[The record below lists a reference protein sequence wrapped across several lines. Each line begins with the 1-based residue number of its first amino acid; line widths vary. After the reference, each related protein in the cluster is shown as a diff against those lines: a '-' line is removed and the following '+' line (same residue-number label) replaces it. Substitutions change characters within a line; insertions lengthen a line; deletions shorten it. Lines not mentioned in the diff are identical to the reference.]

1 VAETGSPKASL
12 ANPVDVKDLV
22 FNYIGAGKPVL
33 TVDSFHVIEGEVAL
47 VIGKSGGGKSTLV
60 NCFNGVIPH
69 IFKGN
74 DPGGVLVYGNVV
86 KDTPLP
92 KLSSMV
98 GTLLQDP
105 ETQVLNY
112 TVEEEIA
119 FGPENLMMPPE
130 EIQKRVDEAI
140 MTTGIENLR
149 TRETY
154 VLSGGELQRV
164 ALAAVLAMKTKLLIM
179 DEPTSN
185 IDPEGTARVFQTLT
199 GLKGKS
205 TLIIVEHK
213 LERALHFIDRV
224 VLVDEG
230 KIVFDIEKAKL
241 VEHIDELH
249 EAGIDVPEHYLY
261 AKKFKMDPSNIE
273 GIRKRIAQEHLV
285 LATPKRENGG
295 KVILEAF
302 AHVEVPGKILV
313 DAELTLKEPQVLAI
327 MGRNGAGKSTFL
339 KTVMNFLDKEL
350 TAKSKLVIN
359 GVDLSKA
366 SIQERGKHIAYVPQ
380 SFDLM
385 LINKT
390 VEEEISY
397 SLRKRGVKDYRG
409 PTEEFLKLFGLQEF
423 RRRDPLM
430 LSVGQRRRVAMASA
444 LSSGVKIVMMD
455 EPTSGQDFYHKE
467 IIAKEINMLKGLGY
481 SFIIVTHDAKFV
493 YRYADSMVV
502 LDAGKKVLE
511 GTPEEVFADSQKYSV
526 IPPTEYYLRN
536 PGIPIP
542 ELGMLGV

>member
-1 VAETGSPKASL
+1 MAETGSPVVSM

-22 FNYIGAGKPVL
+22 FSYAGTKPVL
-33 TVDSFHVIEGEVAL
+33 TVDEFHVVNGEVAL
-47 VIGKSGGGKSTLV
+47 IIGKSGGGKSTLV

-74 DPGGVLVYGNVV
+74 DPDGVVVYGEPV
-86 KDTPLP
+86 KKTPLP
-92 KLSSMV
+92 RLSTVV

-130 EIQKRVDEAI
+130 EIQQRVDEAI
-140 MTTGIENLR
+140 ATTGIENLR
-149 TRETY
+149 GRETY

-164 ALAAVLAMKTKLLIM
+164 ALAAVLSMRPKMLIM

-199 GLKGKS
+199 SLKGKS

-241 VEHIDELH
+241 VDHVDQLH
-249 EAGIDVPEHYLY
+249 AAGIDVPEHYLY
-261 AKKFKMDPSNIE
+261 AKKFRMDPANID
-273 GIRKRIAQEHLV
+273 GIRQRIAREGLE
-285 LATPKRENGG
+285 LDAPKRSSGG
-295 KVILEAF
+295 KVIMEAY
-302 AHVEVPGKILV
+302 AHVQVPTKVLV
-313 DAELTLKEPQVLAI
+313 DAELTLKEPQMLAI
-327 MGRNGAGKSTFL
+327 MGRNGAGKSTLL

-350 TAKSKLVIN
+350 TAKSRLVVN

-366 SIQERGKHIAYVPQ
+366 TIQERGKHIAYVPQ

-397 SLRKRGVKDYRG
+397 SLRKRGVKDYQK
-409 PTEEFLKLFGLQEF
+409 PTEEFMKLFGLQEF

-430 LSVGQRRRVAMASA
+430 LSVGQRRRVAMAAA

-467 IIAKEINMLKGLGY
+467 IIANEINMLKGLGY

-493 YRYADSMVV
+493 YRYADSMLV
-502 LDAGKKVLE
+502 LEAGKKVLE
-511 GTPEEVFADSQKYSV
+511 GTPEEVFASSQQYSV

-536 PGIPIP
+536 PDIPIP

>member
-1 VAETGSPKASL
+1 MAETESTIATTG
-12 ANPVDVKDLV
+12 NPVDVKGLV
-22 FNYIGAGKPVL
+22 FNYVGAGKPVL
-33 TVDSFHVIEGEVAL
+33 TVDSFHVVEGEVAL

-74 DPGGVLVYGNVV
+74 NPDGVVVYGNVV
-86 KDTPLP
+86 KETPLP
-92 KLSSMV
+92 KLSSIV

-119 FGPENLMMPPE
+119 FGPENLMMPPD
-130 EIQKRVDEAI
+130 EIRKRVDDAI
-140 MTTGIENLR
+140 ATTGIENLR
-149 TRETY
+149 ERETY

-164 ALAAVLAMKTKLLIM
+164 ALAAVLSMKPKLLIM

-230 KIVFDIEKAKL
+230 KIVFDVPKSQL
-241 VEHIDELH
+241 VEHAEQLH

-261 AKKFKMDPSNIE
+261 AKKFRMDPSDIE
-273 GIRKRIAQEHLV
+273 GIRNRIASEGLK
-285 LATPKRENGG
+285 LETPQRDNGG
-295 KVILEAF
+295 KVILEAY
-302 AHVEVPGKILV
+302 ARVEVPTKVLV
-313 DAELTLKEPQVLAI
+313 DAELTLRERQVLAI

-339 KTVMNFLDKEL
+339 KSVMNFLDKEL

-359 GVDLSKA
+359 GVDLSRA
-366 SIQERGKHIAYVPQ
+366 TIQERGKHIAYVPQ

-397 SLRKRGVKDYRG
+397 SLRKRGVKDYKG
-409 PTEEFLKLFGLQEF
+409 PTDEFLKLFGLQEF

-430 LSVGQRRRVAMASA
+430 LSVGQRRRVAMAAA

-493 YRYADSMVV
+493 YRYADYMVV
-502 LDAGKKVLE
+502 LNEGKKVLE
-511 GTPEEVFADSQKYSV
+511 GTPEEVFASSQQYSV

>member
-1 VAETGSPKASL
+1 MAGAGSPEASM
-12 ANPVDVKDLV
+12 ANPVDVEGLV
-22 FNYIGAGKPVL
+22 FNYVGVGKPVL
-33 TVDSFHVIEGEVAL
+33 TVDSFHVAEGEVAL

-74 DPGGVLVYGNVV
+74 DPGGVVVYGNVV
-86 KDTPLP
+86 KQTPLP

-119 FGPENLMMPPE
+119 FGPENLMMPPD
-130 EIQKRVDEAI
+130 EIQRRVDEAI
-140 MTTGIENLR
+140 ATTGIENLR
-149 TRETY
+149 ERETY

-164 ALAAVLAMKTKLLIM
+164 ALAAVLAMKPKLLIM

-230 KIVFDIEKAKL
+230 KIVFDVEKAKL
-241 VEHIDELH
+241 VEHVDELH
-249 EAGIDVPEHYLY
+249 EAGIDVPEQYLY
-261 AKKFKMDPSNIE
+261 AKKFRMDPSNVE
-273 GIRKRIAQEHLV
+273 AIRRKIAQEKLDLV
-285 LATPKRENGG
+285 APKRSNGG
-295 KVILEAF
+295 KVVLEAF
-302 AHVEVPGKILV
+302 AHVEVPGKVLV
-313 DAELTLKEPQVLAI
+313 DAELTLREPQMLAV

-350 TAKSKLVIN
+350 TAKSRLVIN

-366 SIQERGKHIAYVPQ
+366 TIQERGKHIAYVPQ

-397 SLRKRGVKDYRG
+397 SLRKRGVKDYKQ
-409 PTEEFLKLFGLQEF
+409 PTEEFLKMFGLQEF

-430 LSVGQRRRVAMASA
+430 LSVGQRRRVAMAAA

-467 IIAKEINMLKGLGY
+467 IIAKEITMLKGLGY

-493 YRYADSMVV
+493 YKYADWMVV
-502 LDAGKKVLE
+502 LDGGKKVLE
-511 GTPEEVFADSQKYSV
+511 GVPEEVFSSSQKFSV
-526 IPPTEYYLRN
+526 IPPTEFYLRN
-536 PGIPIP
+536 PDIPIP

>member
-1 VAETGSPKASL
+1 MAETGSPQASL

-22 FNYIGAGKPVL
+22 FNYVGVGKPVL
-33 TVDSFHVIEGEVAL
+33 TVDSFHVVEGEVAL

-74 DPGGVLVYGNVV
+74 NPDGVVVYGNVV
-86 KDTPLP
+86 KQTPLP

-130 EIQKRVDEAI
+130 EIQRRVDQAI
-140 MTTGIENLR
+140 ATTGIENLR
-149 TRETY
+149 ERETY

-164 ALAAVLAMKTKLLIM
+164 ALAAVLAMQPKLLIM

-224 VLVDEG
+224 VLVDDG
-230 KIVFDIEKAKL
+230 KVVFDVEKAKL
-241 VEHIDELH
+241 VEYVEELH
-249 EAGIDVPEHYLY
+249 AAGIDVPEHYLY
-261 AKKFKMDPSNIE
+261 AKRFKMDPSNIE
-273 GIRKRIAQEHLV
+273 GIRQRIARENLN
-285 LATPKRENGG
+285 LETPKRDNGG

-302 AHVEVPGKILV
+302 AHVEVAGKVLV
-313 DAELTLKEPQVLAI
+313 DAELALKEPQVLAI

-366 SIQERGKHIAYVPQ
+366 TIQERGKHIAYVPQ

-397 SLRKRGVKDYRG
+397 SLRKRGVKDYKG

-444 LSSGVKIVMMD
+444 LSAGVKIVMMD

-502 LDAGKKVLE
+502 LDGGKKVLE
-511 GTPEEVFADSQKYSV
+511 GTPEEVFASSQKYSV

-536 PGIPIP
+536 PDIPIP

>member
-1 VAETGSPKASL
+1 MAETGSPEVSM

-22 FNYIGAGKPVL
+22 FNYVGVGKPVL
-33 TVDSFHVIEGEVAL
+33 TVDDFHVVNGEVAL

-74 DPGGVLVYGNVV
+74 NPDGVVVYGEPVRE
-86 KDTPLP
+86 TPLP
-92 KLSSMV
+92 KLSSIV

-119 FGPENLMMPPE
+119 FGPENLMMPPD
-130 EIQKRVDEAI
+130 EIQRRVDEAVA
-140 MTTGIENLR
+140 TTGIENLR
-149 TRETY
+149 ERETY

-164 ALAAVLAMKTKLLIM
+164 ALAAVLAMRPKLLIM

-199 GLKGKS
+199 SLKGKS

-224 VLVDEG
+224 ILVDEG

-241 VEHIDELH
+241 VNRIDELH
-249 EAGIDVPEHYLY
+249 AAGIDVPEHYLY
-261 AKKFKMDPSNIE
+261 AKKFGMDPSNIE
-273 GIRKRIAQEHLV
+273 GIRQRIVQEGLK
-285 LATPKRENGG
+285 LSSPRRNNGG
-295 KVILEAF
+295 KVIMEAF
-302 AHVEVPGKILV
+302 AHVEVPEKVLV
-313 DAELTLKEPQVLAI
+313 DAELTLREPQVLAI

-350 TAKSKLVIN
+350 TAKSRLVIN
-359 GVDLSKA
+359 GVDLTKS

-409 PTEEFLKLFGLQEF
+409 PTEEFLKLFELQEF

-430 LSVGQRRRVAMASA
+430 LSVGQRRRVAMAAA
-444 LSSGVKIVMMD
+444 LSSGVSIVMMD

-493 YRYADSMVV
+493 YRYADAMVV

-511 GTPEEVFADSQKYSV
+511 GTPEEVFASSQKYSV

-536 PGIPIP
+536 PDIPIP